1 MAISTDTLM
10 PIPADPLVAG
20 LTNGTY
26 WAFWLDR
33 TVTWSMA
40 DFAGEGWSTA
50 VAGPLIASAF
60 SQYAEVADINFS
72 YVGYSSAP
80 WTSTADITFVRTSYA
95 AYLEQS
101 PNSLAWSYFPNQP
114 LTDYLTG
121 ITGTQYA
128 NSAGDIWLNNLNPEI
143 SWSPLD
149 PGSTIYFALLHEIG
163 HALGLKHPHDDGAT
177 GSPTFAQLGLS
188 MLDNQLLTIMSY
200 DEATSIASWH
210 EAFGLP
216 SSVGYPSTLMP
227 LDVIAIQSIY
237 GANDATRP
245 GNTLYPVYADSV
257 IETYW
262 DAGGTDTISAAD
274 SAFGWEINL
283 AWAHHDS
290 HRIALAT
297 PIDGETAETRKFF
310 FNAEDIQG
318 SDYDDSLTGDSA
330 DNIIDGRAGADLIDG
345 GEGDDILDGG
355 VGDDLLFG
363 GGGSDILAL
372 EGNDIASGG
381 FETDYFCFTA
391 PGNYLITDFNPNE
404 DWLIFDSYS
413 TRHTDLSQL
422 LSNLTSFSDAGGDL
436 SFALNDGTT
445 VQLVG
450 CAYAD
455 ISVGFYY
462 DVVGA
467 IQELMTA

>member
-1 MAISTDTLM
+1 MATSTDTLM

-26 WAFWLDR
+26 WSFWLDR

-40 DFAGEGWSTA
+40 DFAGEGWNTA
-50 VAGPLIASAF
+50 VAGPLIASVF

-72 YVGYSSAP
+72 YTGYSSAP
-80 WTSTADITFVRTSYA
+80 WTSTANITFVLTSYA
-95 AYLEQS
+95 DYLGH
-101 PNSLAWSYFPNQP
+101 PNDLAWAYFPNQA

-128 NSAGDIWLNNLNPEI
+128 NSAGDVWLNNLNPEI
-143 SWSPLD
+143 YLSALTS
-149 PGSTIYFALLHEIG
+149 GSELYFALLHEIG
-163 HALGLKHPHDDGAT
+163 HALGLKHPHDDGYT
-177 GSPTFAQLGLS
+177 GNPTFAQLGLS

-200 DEATSIASWH
+200 DEASSIASWYG
-210 EAFGLP
+210 AFGLP
-216 SSVGYPSTLMP
+216 SPIGYPSTLMP

-237 GANDATRP
+237 GANEATRS

-274 SAFGWEINL
+274 SSFGWNINMEG
-283 AWAHHDS
+283 AWGDY
-290 HRIALAT
+290 RIALAT
-297 PIDGETAETRKFF
+297 PIDGEITETRKFF
-310 FNAEDIQG
+310 FDAENLQG
-318 SDYDDSLTGDSA
+318 SNHDDVLTGDSA
-330 DNIIDGRAGADLIDG
+330 DNIIDGGAGADIITG
-345 GEGDDILDGG
+345 GQGDDILDGNT
-355 VGDDLLFG
+355 GDDVIYG
-363 GGGSDILAL
+363 GWGSDILVL

-391 PGNYLITDFNPNE
+391 PGHYLITDFNPDE

-413 TRHTDLSQL
+413 TGHTNLSLL
-422 LSNLTSFSDAGGDL
+422 LSNLTRFSDAGGDIN
-436 SFALNDGTT
+436 FALNDGTT

-450 CAYAD
+450 CANAD
-455 ISVGFYY
+455 ISIGFYY
-462 DVVGA
+462 DIVGA
-467 IQELMTA
+467 IQELMST